1 MVHSWAYRILIASGI
16 SLSGSHSLCENLY
29 ISWWRAKRI
38 ICCVCLIPNCK
49 CLYFHDSLLEKE
61 DVNKWAL
68 GNWSVLLV
76 LWFVRSSRTRP
87 ILVSNQ
93 VSTTKRS
100 IKYWK
105 TSKYQVAIFPT
116 VVEFWRSYW
125 SSLLDIF
132 QGSGLQEATPFVFH
146 LSSHHNMNRQRAL
159 SVPLDRIYSESL
171 SLLRFFLL
179 WTFFSISFSAL
190 LLLRIPIILLSPN
203 TFLLFLHTNNFWKLT
218 ILLLPLFV
226 RASML
231 WSSYC
236 NIMISMLSLSS
247 LFGEEFDKANWH
259 F

>member
-1 MVHSWAYRILIASGI
+1 MVQLHSCSNGAFVSVHTMQSYYSLKYIL
-16 SLSGSHSLCENLY
+16 SHSLSVILDIDRLC
-29 ISWWRAKRI
+29 R
-38 ICCVCLIPNCK
+38 PNPKVHLC
-49 CLYFHDSLLEKE
+49 SVSSSEKD

-76 LWFVRSSRTRP
+76 FWFLRSSQTRP

-105 TSKYQVAIFPT
+105 TSKYQVAIFHT
-116 VVEFWRSYW
+116 VVEFWRCYW
-125 SSLLDIF
+125 SSLLDLF

-146 LSSHHNMNRQRAL
+146 LSSHHNMNRQMAL

-203 TFLLFLHTNNFWKLT
+203 TFLLFLYTNTFWKLT

-226 RASML
+226 RTSML